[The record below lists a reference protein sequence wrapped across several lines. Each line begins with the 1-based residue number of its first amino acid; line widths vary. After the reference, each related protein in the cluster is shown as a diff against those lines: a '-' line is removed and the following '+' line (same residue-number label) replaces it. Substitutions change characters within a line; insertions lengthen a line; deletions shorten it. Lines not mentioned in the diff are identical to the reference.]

1 MVLKSRISSQRLYSW
16 VVWLKATSLPFKH
29 PIFSLATN
37 YSLRCKLTC
46 TCAAD
51 TRAESRSGKN
61 VYTSCG
67 LMPASKTISLKQSR
81 WGGCEQAV
89 WWGPSIQVLG
99 QGLDCVSPLLSH
111 PFSADPQ
118 TDHTVSHFSSL
129 LRQVPTTQKS
139 LPLPLPCPGIA
150 FSLWVCPTS
159 FIHSPTGTMA
169 DTKLNT

>member
-16 VVWLKATSLPFKH
+16 DIWLKATSLPFKH
-29 PIFSLATN
+29 PTFSFATN

-51 TRAESRSGKN
+51 TRAESQSGKN

-111 PFSADPQ
+111 PFSTDPQ
-118 TDHTVSHFSSL
+118 TDHTHFQFQFFTETSSHYTEGPALASALSKCCSL
-129 LRQVPTTQKS
+129 TLS
-139 LPLPLPCPGIA
+139 MSDL
-150 FSLWVCPTS
+150 
-159 FIHSPTGTMA
+159 IHSLTQQAQWQIPS
-169 DTKLNT
+169 